1 MKNTL
6 IYTAIILSSLLLFSG
21 CDLTEEKAPRIPI
34 EDFFRNPERTDY
46 KLSPCGYYIAWLK
59 PWKNRLNIYVGNY
72 KLRDSVRVSDSEE
85 RDIFKYFWVN
95 ESRLLYLIDS
105 EGTGNFSAWV
115 VNADG
120 SDKKRIAEKA
130 ESIEILDLLENDE
143 KNILIL
149 CFGKNSSVPD
159 VYKVNVNNGNLT
171 LVEKNN
177 GSVTDYLTDNDGNL
191 RLAIARKGLT
201 STILFRENENEE
213 FYPVLKSDSFS
224 EVRPLFFSFD
234 NRYIYIST
242 NLGRDKQAIIKYDP
256 IKQEEK
262 EVVFKHPE
270 VDVYHLLRS
279 KARKKILGA
288 AFISWKYEIEFFDDS
303 AKNIFKQISA
313 RLPGNEI
320 VNVSVDNKE
329 TRMIFRTYSDRSLG
343 AYYFY
348 DVERKKLKKLADVS
362 PWLNS
367 DDLAEMKPIRFL
379 ARDGETI
386 FGYLTL
392 PEGKKPRNLPV
403 VVVPHGGPSLRDSW
417 GFRSDVQFL
426 ANRGYAVLNVNFRGS
441 AGYGKEFQKAG
452 FREWSGT
459 IINDIADGVNWL
471 IRQEIADPEKIAIYG
486 YSFGGYATIE
496 SMIQYPDLYC
506 CGAAHS
512 AITNLFSF
520 YKTIP
525 ASWEPYREMLYRMI
539 GNPESDS
546 LLIVKQSPV
555 FNLEKIKRPLF
566 IAQGANDHTAPRI
579 DTDRFVIKLKK
590 RGIDVEYMIKE
601 NEGHGFSN
609 EENRIEF
616 FETLEKFL
624 ARNLDGRLK

>member
-21 CDLTEEKAPRIPI
+21 CDLTKEKAPRIPI

-105 EGTGNFSAWV
+105 EGTGNFSAWA

-120 SDKKRIAEKA
+120 SDRKRIAEKA

-149 CFGKNSSVPD
+149 FFGKNSSVPD

-177 GSVTDYLTDNDGNL
+177 GSVTDYLADNDGNL

-224 EVRPLFFSFD
+224 EVKPLFFSFD

-242 NLGRDKQAIIKYDP
+242 NLGRDKQALIKYDP

-279 KARKKILGA
+279 KARKKIVGA

-367 DDLAEMKPIRFL
+367 DELAEMKPIRFL

-441 AGYGKEFQKAG
+441 AGYGKEFQKGG

-471 IRQEIADPEKIAIYG
+471 IEQEIADPEKIAIYG

-555 FNLEKIKRPLF
+555 FNLEKIKHPLF

-601 NEGHGFSN
+601 NEGHGFNN